1 MMAKEKEN
9 QFNVLIV
16 DDERMNIELAAA
28 FLKEMKNIK
37 ISFAQ
42 NGQQAIKGIYGRN
55 IDLVLLDI
63 NMPGIDGF
71 EVCKLLKEDPKTC
84 DIPIIFLT
92 AQNSIEYITKAFE
105 VGGADYINKPF
116 NGEELKARV
125 RTHLKLRATM
135 QELKDKQSR
144 LAQLS
149 ITDPLTKVYN
159 LVYLQARLKQAI
171 ENGTDFW
178 LVHLHVTSLEKIN
191 TLLGHRTAEGILQ
204 EVSKIVVDNS
214 YRSDIVARLYGAH
227 FGILVPNRRRE
238 ELETMLLTL
247 LRNINSSQKLSKN
260 ARCLIVAN
268 ATKPSDTPYAILARS
283 HTTLKRHKNNTDLP
297 FLIEM

>member
-1 MMAKEKEN
+1 MAKEREN

-28 FLKEMKNIK
+28 FLKEMGNIK

-42 NGQQAIKGIYGRN
+42 NGQQAIKGMYSKN

-71 EVCKLLKEDPKTC
+71 EVCKLLKDDLKTR

-125 RTHLKLRATM
+125 RTQLKLRATM
-135 QELKDKQSR
+135 KELQDKQSR

-149 ITDPLTKVYN
+149 ITDSLTKVYN
-159 LVYLQARLKQAI
+159 FVYFQTKLKHII
-171 ENGTDFW
+171 EKSVNFW
-178 LVHLHVTSLEKIN
+178 LVHIHITNLDKIN
-191 TLLGHRTAEGILQ
+191 SLLGNRIAEGILQ
-204 EVSKIVVDNS
+204 EVSKILVDVS
-214 YRSDIVARLYGAH
+214 YKSDTVARLYGAH

-238 ELETMLLTL
+238 ELESMLFKL
-247 LRNINSSQKLSKN
+247 LKDINSSTS
-260 ARCLIVAN
+260 
-268 ATKPSDTPYAILARS
+268 
-283 HTTLKRHKNNTDLP
+283 
-297 FLIEM
+297 

>member
-1 MMAKEKEN
+1 MAKEKEN

-28 FLKEMKNIK
+28 FLKEMKNIT

-42 NGQQAIKGIYGRN
+42 NGQQAVKGIFNRN
-55 IDLVLLDI
+55 IDLILLDI
-63 NMPGIDGF
+63 NMPGMDGF
-71 EVCKLLKEDPKTC
+71 ELCKLLKEDSKTC

-92 AQNSIEYITKAFE
+92 AQDSIEYITKAFE

-135 QELKDKQSR
+135 QELKNKQSR

-149 ITDPLTKVYN
+149 IADPLTKVYN
-159 LVYLQARLKQAI
+159 LVYFQTRLKQAI
-171 ENGTDFW
+171 EKDIDFW
-178 LVHLHVTSLEKIN
+178 LVHLHITSLEKIN

-247 LRNINSSQKLSKN
+247 LRNMNLSQKLYKN

-268 ATKPSDTPYAILARS
+268 AVKPSDTPYAIIARS
-283 HTTLKRHKNNTDLP
+283 HTTLKRHKNNTNLP
-297 FLIEM
+297 FLVEI

>member
-1 MMAKEKEN
+1 MAKEKEN

-16 DDERMNIELAAA
+16 DDERINIELAAA
-28 FLKEMKNIK
+28 FLKEMKNIT

-42 NGQQAIKGIYGRN
+42 SGQQAIKGMISRN

-63 NMPGIDGF
+63 NMPDMDGF
-71 EVCKLLKEDPKTC
+71 EVCKLLKEDPKTR

-92 AQNSIEYITKAFE
+92 AQDSIEYITKAFE

-125 RTHLKLRATM
+125 RTQLKLRATV
-135 QELKDKQSR
+135 QELKDKQSK

-159 LVYLQARLKQAI
+159 LVYFNTRLKQAI

-178 LVHLHVTSLEKIN
+178 LIHLHITSLEKIN

-204 EVSKIVVDNS
+204 ELSKIVVDNS
-214 YRSDIVARLYGAH
+214 YHSDIVARLYGAH

-238 ELETMLLTL
+238 DLETMLLTL
-247 LRNINSSQKLSKN
+247 FRRINLSQRISKN
-260 ARCLIVAN
+260 ARCLMVAN
-268 ATKPSDTPYAILARS
+268 AVKPSDTPYSILARS
-283 HTTLKRHKNNTDLP
+283 HTALKRHKNNANSP
-297 FLIEM
+297 FLIEV

>member
-1 MMAKEKEN
+1 MNKEGNN

-16 DDERMNIELAAA
+16 DDERLNIELVAA
-28 FLKEMKNIK
+28 FLKEMNNIK
-37 ISFAQ
+37 ISFAES
-42 NGQQAIKGIYGRN
+42 GQQALKGIYNRN

-63 NMPGIDGF
+63 NMPGMDGF
-71 EVCKLLKEDPKTC
+71 EVCKLLKEDPKTR

-105 VGGADYINKPF
+105 AGGTDYINKPF

-125 RTHLKLRATM
+125 RTQLKLRKTM

-159 LVYLQARLKQAI
+159 LVFFQTKLKQAI
-171 ENGTDFW
+171 KKGADFW
-178 LVHLHVTSLEKIN
+178 LVHLHIISLEKIN
-191 TLLGHRTAEGILQ
+191 TLLGYRAAEAILQ
-204 EVSKIVVDNS
+204 EVSKIVIDS
-214 YRSDIVARLYGAH
+214 CYRTDIVARLYGAH
-227 FGILVPNRRRE
+227 LGILVPHRRRE
-238 ELETMLLTL
+238 DLEALLLSL
-247 LRNINSSQKLSKN
+247 LRNIKSSQNLSKN
-260 ARCLIVAN
+260 TRCLIVAN
-268 ATKPSDTPYAILARS
+268 AAKPLDTPYAILARS
-283 HTTLKRHKNNTDLP
+283 HVTLKKRKDNDYLP